1 MEKSIII
8 AGVGG
13 QGTLIAAKIIG
24 AAAQAFGLDI
34 KVSECH
40 GMSQR
45 GGSVITYAIFSDKKV
60 HSPVVTANADI
71 ILAFEQLEAYRMLP
85 FLKKGGTIVASTQQM
100 NPMPVISGAMNYPEN
115 IPEKIK
121 SLGVK
126 IICADALNLALQAG
140 NQKCANVVIIGA
152 LAAHLC
158 EIPKEIWID
167 ALKNSVPQKFLD
179 ENLKA
184 FESGYAVK

>member
-13 QGTLIAAKIIG
+13 QGTIIAAKIIG
-24 AAAQAFGLDI
+24 AAAQAFGLDV

-71 ILAFEQLEAYRMLP
+71 ILGFELLEAYRMLP
-85 FLKKGGTIVASTQQM
+85 LLKKGGTIVASTRRM
-100 NPMPVISGAMNYPEN
+100 DPMPVISGAMEYPEN
-115 IPEKIK
+115 IPDELKK
-121 SLGVK
+121 QGVNA
-126 IICADALNLALQAG
+126 IFADALELAIEAG
-140 NQKCANVVIIGA
+140 NPKCANVVIIGA
-152 LAAHLC
+152 LAAHLS
-158 EIPKEIWID
+158 EIPKDIWLN
-167 ALKNSVPQKFLD
+167 ALKESVPPKFLE
-179 ENLKA
+179 ENKKA
-184 FESGYAVK
+184 FELGYQVK

>member
-13 QGTLIAAKIIG
+13 QGTIIAAKIIG
-24 AAAQAFGLDI
+24 AAAQAFGLDV

-71 ILAFEQLEAYRMLP
+71 ILGFELLEAYRMFPL
-85 FLKKGGTIVASTQQM
+85 LKKGGTIVASTRRM
-100 NPMPVISGAMNYPEN
+100 DPMPVIIGAMEYPEN
-115 IPEKIK
+115 IPDKLK
-121 SLGVK
+121 SEGVNA
-126 IICADALNLALQAG
+126 IFADALELAIQAG
-140 NQKCANVVIIGA
+140 NPKCANVVIIGA
-152 LAAHLC
+152 LAAHLS
-158 EIPKEIWID
+158 EIPKEIWTN
-167 ALKNSVPQKFLD
+167 ALKESVPQKFLA
-179 ENLKA
+179 ENQKA
-184 FESGYAVK
+184 FELGYQVK